1 MSKHNK
7 VNKSNYDQAGR
18 LTPDEMAR
26 ERVKQGEAGRA
37 SGDKTWPGKTSQPR
51 GDDSVPTEPSREQD
65 AAPEPNRPRSAP
77 EE

>member
-7 VNKSNYDQAGR
+7 ANKNNYTQAGR

-26 ERVKQGEAGRA
+26 EIGMREDRLKARVDRPQKNA
-37 SGDKTWPGKTSQPR
+37 
-51 GDDSVPTEPSREQD
+51 EQ
-65 AAPEPNRPRSAP
+65 EPNRPRSAP